1 MHAIVCFFCQIYCF
15 SPKINVHSYNSLCTF
30 NVCIAAAVTKVCV
43 NSSSG
48 DVLHFKRSLV
58 RFNEKKRETQA
69 RESEPVETFRGESPL
84 RVPVCFTRLC
94 VEM

>member
-1 MHAIVCFFCQIYCF
+1 MPIIVGFFFFFLDFCQIYCF
-15 SPKINVHSYNSLCTF
+15 SPRINVHSFNSLSTF
-30 NVCIAAAVTKVCV
+30 NVCMAAVVNKVCV

-48 DVLHFKRSLV
+48 DVLH
-58 RFNEKKRETQA
+58 REC
-69 RESEPVETFRGESPL
+69 EPVETFRGESPL